1 MVVSAPAT
9 DPRDGVPGWEL
20 HSLPR
25 PASERGLDRM
35 SVAQEII
42 QIQNSK

>member
-9 DPRDGVPGWEL
+9 DPRDGAPGWEP
-20 HSLPR
+20 HPLPR